1 MIPELRQAWNA
12 AFTAARYAA
21 LQRWLD
27 EESGTAIPFR
37 ICETPIFLPPAVVA
51 DFESAAAQIVTAL
64 TSPAYLRAAA
74 RAVPPAWQ
82 VPGEDAHST
91 FLQVDLAL
99 AVDPRGEQPAVP
111 RLIELQG
118 FPSLYGFQWLLD
130 RGYRRFFDVPPGLTP
145 YFGGLDEAAY
155 VECLRQTIVGDA
167 DPATVV
173 LLEIEPERQKTRVD
187 FLVTERLLGVPAVG
201 LDEVVVRGRQA
212 LYRDRNGREVPI
224 RRIYN
229 RVIFDE
235 LERRGMELPPLFR
248 ADLDLAWVGH
258 PNWYWKLSKF
268 SLPFI
273 QSPYA
278 PACHFLSDL
287 REIPADLENYVLK
300 PLFSFAGHGV
310 EVDVTADR
318 LRAIDRP
325 EDYLLQRRIGYA
337 PAIATPDEPAKA
349 EVRMMFVWGDRP
361 RLINNLVRV
370 TKGRMVGVDFNKD
383 RTWVGSSVALHAAP
397 RGTEPASGA
406 GWPRGGAPGS
416 AQSLGRR

>member
-1 MIPELRQAWNA
+1 MIPELRQAYNA
-12 AFTAARYAA
+12 AFTATRYAE

-27 EESGTAIPFR
+27 EEAGTHIPFR
-37 ICETPIFLPPAVVA
+37 ICETPIFLPPALTA
-51 DFESAAAQIVTAL
+51 DLENAAAQVLAAL
-64 TSPAYLRAAA
+64 DSPEYRRTAA
-74 RAVPPAWQ
+74 RAVPAAYQ
-82 VPGEDAHST
+82 VPGEDAHTT
-91 FLQVDLAL
+91 FLQIDLAL
-99 AVDPRGEQPAVP
+99 AADPDAPHTPVP

-130 RGYRRFFDVPPGLTP
+130 RGYRRFFDVPAGLTP
-145 YFGGLDEAAY
+145 YFGGLDESSY
-155 VECLRQTIVGDA
+155 VECLRQAIVGDA

-187 FLVTERLLGVPAVG
+187 FLVTERLLGVPTVG
-201 LDEVVVRGRQA
+201 LDAVAVRGRQA
-212 LYRDRNGREVPI
+212 LYRDRNGREIPI

-235 LERRGMELPPLFR
+235 LERRGMALPELFR

-273 QSPYA
+273 HSPYA

-287 REIPADLENYVLK
+287 RELPDDLENYVLK
-300 PLFSFAGHGV
+300 PLFSFAGLGV
-310 EVDVTADR
+310 EVGVTADR

-325 EDYLLQRRIGYA
+325 EDYLLQRRIDYA
-337 PAIATPDEPAKA
+337 PAIVTPDVPAKA

-370 TKGRMVGVDFNKD
+370 TKGKMVGVDFNKD
-383 RTWVGSSVALHAAP
+383 HAWVGSSVALH
-397 RGTEPASGA
+397 GVS
-406 GWPRGGAPGS
+406 
-416 AQSLGRR
+416 